1 MGTEIR
7 GPVGL
12 IAGEGQLPL
21 LVGRRILERGIPLF
35 VYRAGS
41 SPVPGIAPE
50 RVVDLLALPGA
61 EGRFNLEAV
70 LRDMVS
76 RGIRSVS
83 MAGLIPKRAI
93 YGGVSG
99 TAADRLLA
107 ERDNNDHA
115 LLGRVVAAFETMG
128 FTVVPYRCFIEDSLA
143 PSGHVAGRALS
154 QEEEEDIRY
163 GREILSVLL
172 PLSFGQSLVVAR
184 RSVVAV
190 EAMEGTDEMIRRSG
204 DILRGSG
211 GVLVKMMRSDQDERF
226 DIPVVGLQTLENMRA
241 SGLTALA
248 VEAGR
253 TIILDSG
260 FHRKAEEWELAVE
273 GIERQ

>member
-76 RGIRSVS
+76 RGIQSVS

-128 FTVVPYRCFIEDSLA
+128 FTVVPYRCFVRTPLPFGARGGQS
-143 PSGHVAGRALS
+143 PVTGGR
-154 QEEEEDIRY
+154 EDIRY

-172 PLSFGQSLVVAR
+172 PSP
-184 RSVVAV
+184 
-190 EAMEGTDEMIRRSG
+190 SG
-204 DILRGSG
+204 SPSWWPDGPWCSG
-211 GVLVKMMRSDQDERF
+211 GHGGHRRDDPPLGRHPPGQRRRPRS
-226 DIPVVGLQTLENMRA
+226 
-241 SGLTALA
+241 
-248 VEAGR
+248 
-253 TIILDSG
+253 
-260 FHRKAEEWELAVE
+260 K
-273 GIERQ
+273 